1 MRLADDDRGFEII
14 PEMAVHHARHRAI
27 ARHVDQRGGGCG
39 TERHDLVIADHPVVD
54 ALRGERIDIGRAGQT
69 DRFGARLRALLK
81 REAEPDRGLARCAR
95 DQDLTRAIIALILE
109 LVGYQ
114 PAGYARKIT
123 RLTFS
128 P

>member
-81 REAEPDRGLARCAR
+81 RSEEH
-95 DQDLTRAIIALILE
+95 TSE
-109 LVGYQ
+109 LQSLMRISYAVFCLKKKNTTQ
-114 PAGYARKIT
+114 PKHQYI
-123 RLTFS
+123 S
-128 P
+128 I

>member
-1 MRLADDDRGFEII
+1 MRISDWSSD
-14 PEMAVHHARHRAI
+14 V
-27 ARHVDQRGGGCG
+27 CSS
-39 TERHDLVIADHPVVD
+39 DL

-109 LVGYQ
+109 LVGDQ
-114 PAGYARKIT
+114 PAGQEQWTEHRPIVKVGGALALP
-123 RLTFS
+123 RLHPMRTE
-128 P
+128 

>member
-1 MRLADDDRGFEII
+1 MRISDWSSDVCSSDL
-14 PEMAVHHARHRAI
+14 HARHRAI

-54 ALRGERIDIGRAGQT
+54 ALRGERIDIGHAGQT

-95 DQDLTRAIIALILE
+95 DQNLTRAIIALILRSE
-109 LVGYQ
+109 EHTSEPQSLIRISY
-114 PAGYARKIT
+114 
-123 RLTFS
+123 
-128 P
+128 